1 VSRDASLLGGR
12 EPFNQTHSA
21 RGKAHLR
28 ADVRPVRPFVGQSFW
43 AVEEVQRRLALK
55 ITDLLSKA
63 EVWILDDSS
72 FVKAS
77 KDLVGGVRQYC
88 DPPAKEANC
97 QVAVTLRW
105 SGSEASCPTG

>member
-1 VSRDASLLGGR
+1 
-12 EPFNQTHSA
+12 
-21 RGKAHLR
+21 
-28 ADVRPVRPFVGQSFW
+28 
-43 AVEEVQRRLALK
+43 VEEVQRRLAQK

-88 DPPAKEANC
+88 DPPA
-97 QVAVTLRW
+97 TLRW